1 MLARTLYIM
10 LLVLPSLEM
19 VAQRQMVVANV
30 ESRVPIRDV
39 IVSADNGEKT
49 RTPWDG
55 VITLADSVQRI
66 DLRHPSFEHRYMLKS
81 EIQGDTIFL
90 IPNGNVLSEVV
101 IYGER
106 RFDKRMAQMLAK
118 TPQKKLDDIL
128 ANIKIPA
135 GFNPFGFAAW
145 LYSVTLEKSVENRAR
160 RKKALKEVRRQEA
173 TYQEQWDA
181 LEKK

>member
-1 MLARTLYIM
+1 MVVRTLYILLMM
-10 LLVLPSLEM
+10 LLSLGM
-19 VAQRQMVVANV
+19 AAQRQMVVVNV
-30 ESRVPIRDV
+30 ESKVPVRDV
-39 IVSADNGEKT
+39 IVNTDKGGEM

-66 DLRHPSFEHRYMLKS
+66 DLRHPNFEHRYVLKS

-106 RFDKRMAQMLAK
+106 RFDKRMTQMLRTTSEQNLNA
-118 TPQKKLDDIL
+118 QL
-128 ANIKIPA
+128 ARIKIPA
-135 GFNPFGFAAW
+135 GFSPLGFALW